1 MVGGG
6 GGERKQ
12 WKERGRVGV
21 NGAKGDLLLSEWC
34 RSSDHSVRVEAGS
47 GETKPGRD

>member
-1 MVGGG
+1 MEGTGEGGS
-6 GGERKQ
+6 K
-12 WKERGRVGV
+12 
-21 NGAKGDLLLSEWC
+21 NGAKGDLLLSDWC